1 MLMVTNCVCLIMVM
15 MRSGMIN
22 QKVWIEASILLQL
35 LVSKVETPATVTPG
49 KDIDSTHCGELG
61 EVISSST
68 SLRKFK
74 MLLKFESMM
83 MAELGIGL
91 DDISWDDDLMNVSST
106 IISGEMAVVVLLN
119 LLLSLWCKH
128 SKTIASF
135 DEWSFRNIKEQ
146 RDMLEMLLT
155 SGSR

>member
-1 MLMVTNCVCLIMVM
+1 
-15 MRSGMIN
+15 MIN